1 MVKKVGLLALL
12 ICLLVA
18 LVIPGLASAQGD
30 ITILGS
36 SARVGFPLRLDFSI
50 NAQSPATIID
60 IRLHYK
66 VDQLGFAD
74 VTAEI
79 PLEFNPATR
88 VETGWT
94 LDTRKVGGMPPGTA
108 VIYWWTVRDARGS
121 AVETSPV
128 SLSFDDTRYNWRQI
142 TEGKVTI
149 LWYEGNETF
158 TRELMRAAQTTL
170 GFLARD
176 TGAQLE
182 KPVRIYIY
190 ASARDLQG
198 AMIFPREWTGGVT
211 FTRFGTISIGIPTN
225 QLAWGSRAM
234 AHELTHLVTHQV
246 TLNAYGDTPV
256 WLDEG
261 LAMNFE
267 GPIEAPFAN
276 TLAQAIAANRL
287 FSVRSLASPFSAIA
301 EEAILGYAESHSIV
315 AFLINEYGQP
325 KMLELLNTFR
335 QGASYDGALMKVY
348 GFDMD
353 GLNVLWRQWLMPGV
367 KAS

>member
-12 ICLLVA
+12 LCLLVV
-18 LVIPGLASAQGD
+18 LVSPGLVAAQTD
-30 ITILGS
+30 ITILGG
-36 SARVGFPLRLDFSI
+36 SAKVGFPLRLDFSI
-50 NAQSPATIID
+50 SVQSPATITD

-66 VDQLGFAD
+66 VDQISFAD

-79 PLEFNPATR
+79 PLEFNPANR
-88 VETGWT
+88 VEATWT
-94 LDTRKVGGMPPGTA
+94 LDTRKSGGMPPGTA
-108 VIYWWTVRDARGS
+108 VTYWWTVKNGRGS
-121 AVETSPV
+121 SIETKPV
-128 SLSFDDTRYNWRQI
+128 SLNFDDNRYSWRKT

-149 LWYEGNETF
+149 LWYEGNDSF
-158 TRELMRAAQTTL
+158 ARELMRAAQTTL
-170 GFLARD
+170 GLLARD

-211 FTRFGTISIGIPTN
+211 FTRFGTISIGISTSE
-225 QLAWGSRAM
+225 LAWGSRAM
-234 AHELTHLVTHQV
+234 AHELTHLVTNQV

-276 TLAQAIAANRL
+276 ALARAIAENRL
-287 FSVRSLASPFSAIA
+287 FSVRSLASPFSANV

-315 AFLINEYGQP
+315 AFLIRDYGQA

-335 QGASYDGALMKVY
+335 QGATYDGALIKVY

-353 GLNVLWRQWLMPGV
+353 GLNTLWRQRIMPGV
-367 KAS
+367 KTG